1 MTPEQLKTV
10 EEAIQ
15 ILRKGYNLL
24 EYVEI
29 ADQIMQVIEAFH
41 GTKWQDDPRYC
52 WGEPEH
58 TEMIDE
64 RVTALAKMIADHN
77 EWSTT

>member
-10 EEAIQ
+10 EKAIK
-15 ILRKGYNLL
+15 ILRRGDHI
-24 EYVEI
+24 EGRPF

-58 TEMIDE
+58 AEMIDE
-64 RVTALAKMIADHN
+64 RVAALAALIKAN
-77 EWSTT
+77 NRGGAS